1 MDENRH
7 RTDDLLL
14 PLPRHIAGRPFG
26 QDAHGH
32 AISEVRGTSV
42 AMLVHYL
49 ERRAELLT
57 RQRYGSA
64 AFADDAQ
71 AEISQASSR
80 ARAELVRRLNE
91 AIPDPAYHVTAESL
105 KQSGIGYSY
114 EFFVYAVTFCQEI
127 TDDDGFAYHWIPQ
140 MGIPAGWI
148 AYTGLGLSHV
158 YASLPF
164 LIRFLGHVRMQCER
178 VSDKQVIIR
187 QFVPDDFKGV
197 APVVA
202 ARLIAFTKDMMI
214 GFLAELPRIHAN
226 LPPAEVI
233 ERKELLK
240 GDPYNEW
247 VVTWTNPKES
257 LVTQVLNVGS
267 ALTFVL
273 GLVIGLTDLSRLW
286 AFAAAGLAGLWLVV
300 SHVRRTRDHGHA
312 TIETQRQIERAL
324 DQQLL
329 ALEDAASDLQRRNID
344 LQVRLNEVSLLQE
357 VSRAVNTAEDLAAL
371 AQSSLH
377 VLCSHLPYQRLWLF
391 TVDGSGRHI
400 DNAWLNEKPGETRAL
415 TLRDLPPSL
424 LVFVEESLAM
434 RQAAKLTMHHPHL
447 ADTANAALQ
456 SLGLEHALVLPLVAK
471 ERPVGI
477 LVADPGPNPTD
488 LQPAAVACARQIAI
502 GIDHARLHQS
512 LERQVAQRTAELAL
526 TNRELE
532 RHVAELQLTSRCSDL
547 MSNEIEYAEFAA
559 EVVAMLR
566 DLFGFSHAA
575 VFSANGAEL
584 TLLCEAGA
592 TGQTTPNESAG
603 ARAALAND
611 RIIVPTSGD
620 GSLDVEPEPA
630 GEVFVPIRDMEQV
643 IGVLSCGAQAP
654 RRLDGDDAD
663 FMLLVA
669 DKLGLSATTCR
680 LREEAIEANVQR
692 ARMEHSAEER
702 ARSLE
707 ELNQALVD
715 SSIELDLEQLFEQ
728 LPRQATHMLQADS
741 AALALITDDGAQLE
755 ILGLYNTPDSMPKG
769 FKMPLTQPLT
779 ARAFR
784 EARAV
789 QVANYAALPDALSE
803 IRDDLRSLIM
813 APMFDLRG
821 APLGTLAVA
830 DSRPDRVFSEDDTRV
845 LTLFARQASI
855 LIQNARLHNDL
866 VELISRREVL
876 YRVSHRLTAS
886 ATTAEI
892 GRAVHEAVSQI
903 LPVDT
908 FILARL
914 LADGKT
920 VSYDYVYDEGVAHPS
935 RTVDLDEARLATHVI
950 RTGQTVNFDDVS
962 RPEVIE
968 LVGSSHLSDD
978 RAEWRRAV
986 LGTPL
991 RLGER
996 VIGML
1001 SFQTR
1006 WPRTYSDTDV
1016 QLAELLANL
1025 VASSVENARL
1035 FAEAQQRVSE
1045 AELLYDAGL
1054 AVSASLSKETALE
1067 RILDGLQRVVGY
1079 ETASVQLL
1087 GDNGLEVIGARG
1099 WDDPD
1104 SVIGFCIPV
1113 PGDNP
1118 NAVVIAARRP
1128 VRLDDVSRHY
1138 PIFRR
1143 TNNAK
1148 HIRSWLGV
1156 PLQVR
1161 DRVIGM
1167 LAIDHTQPGMFTV
1180 EHERLVQSFAAQ
1192 VAIAIENARLYE
1204 DQRLATL
1211 RRDLMYRISRDIN
1224 ASVDQEQICAAI
1236 DAALRQVI
1244 AFDFIAIGLQDP
1256 DQDTHTVVYARHQ
1269 NRTRGP
1275 RTYPGGTGLLGHIIK
1290 HGQEIVRNGDATTF
1304 LKAVE
1309 SHNFLPDHLGTER
1322 ERVRALIALPIRLG
1336 STNLGAITLQG
1347 MQPESTFGA
1356 DDLALLELIAN
1367 QAATAFENS
1376 RLYAEQ
1382 KSAAERRDKLYQV
1395 TREIGASIDR
1405 DYICQAIDRSV
1416 RQVIKADFIAIGL
1429 FTPDHDEHEIVYL
1442 RIEDTVGPKTH
1453 RPAGSGFLGHVMT
1466 TGNRYVRNTDVLDLL
1481 RLHQAIIYTPEGKTL
1496 TATENETPIEAL
1508 LAVPIKLGTSIV
1520 GAITLQSGVKDCP
1533 YTEEDAAWLEAI
1545 ANQAATAFENARLYA
1560 SQREETERRGRLYAG
1575 SQAIS
1580 ISIDR
1585 EQVCA
1590 AIHQTLAAVLHVD
1603 GISIGLVGPDAQT
1616 HDVIYIDVQG
1626 HRLPARPRDLGVGLL
1641 GRVIVA
1647 GEPFILGDDAHSLM
1661 QGLGLDFEKISG
1673 HKIRSAMAVPF
1684 RSGQKVLGGFVIHSV
1699 EAHAY
1704 RDEDLQLAEQLAAH
1718 AAAAFE
1724 NARLFEQN
1732 RAAREAAEAANSAKS
1747 QFLATMSHEIRTPMN
1762 GVTGMTSLLLESP
1775 LNAQQLG
1782 LVQAIRSSS
1791 EVLLNLINDLL
1802 DFSKIEAGRLDL
1814 EQRPYAIRQLAE
1826 SVLDLVSMRAAEKD
1840 LELALLVEPDV
1851 PERIVGDE
1859 TRLRQV
1865 LANLLNNAVKFT
1877 EVGEI
1882 TLHIRRAS
1890 LDMVARTPGEKE
1902 QLVFTV
1908 RDTGL
1913 GIAPQLQDRLFR
1925 AFSQVDATITRRFGG
1940 TGLGLAIS
1948 RSLVEAMG
1956 GRIWAESEGIPGEG
1970 TRFIFTLEAPIA
1982 EATTLHGSEPGSL
1995 MSGRRVLIVEQHNF
2009 TRQALALTL
2018 RDWGMRPTPV
2028 DTVVEAREMIV
2039 GERVFD
2045 LVIADTST
2053 LGDEAEAF
2061 QQALRARSDPP
2072 APLVTLTSLL
2082 PGSKAGSNA
2091 LWLTKPVKAAALRDI
2106 VEHGLTGSSGP
2117 ALTVPV
2123 NVVPTSSKQSQAPN
2137 RVLLVE
2143 DNAINQK
2150 LALLMLDKLGFAAD
2164 LAVNGLEAVAAA
2176 AHTDYDVVLMDM
2188 QMPELDG
2195 LSATRRIRAEL
2206 PAERQPYIVALTAN
2220 ALPGDREAC
2229 LQAGMN
2235 DYLSKPLQIKDLRA
2249 AFVRWDNRDSHPTP
2263 GALPAPELS
2272 NGSSNGAPPS
2282 DPLTGLREMTEEYG
2296 QDVVAQIA
2304 GQFVDSIPAL
2314 LNDLDTQVRRGD
2326 GAQLRAL
2333 AHSLKGSSG
2342 NLGLK
2347 RTQSLAA
2354 LLEQTAREGRLSEAP
2369 ALVAQL
2375 RETLFLTTAA
2385 VRREFVALG

>member
-1 MDENRH
+1 MTR
-7 RTDDLLL
+7 
-14 PLPRHIAGRPFG
+14 RPFG
-26 QDAHGH
+26 QDGHGR
-32 AISEVRGTSV
+32 AIVEVRGATV
-42 AMLVHYL
+42 GMLLDYL
-49 ERRAELLT
+49 GRRAEYLA
-57 RQRYGSA
+57 RQRHGSTV
-64 AFADDAQ
+64 FSEDART
-71 AEISQASSR
+71 EISQASIH
-80 ARAELVRRLNE
+80 ARTELIRRLNE
-91 AIPDPAYHVTAESL
+91 AIVEPAYHVTAESL
-105 KQSGIGYSY
+105 KQSGLGYSY

-127 TDDDGFAYHWIPQ
+127 LNDEHFAYNWIPQ
-140 MGIPAGWI
+140 MGIPTGWI
-148 AYTGLGLSHV
+148 AYTGLGLGHV
-158 YASLPF
+158 YSSLPF
-164 LIRFLGHVRMQCER
+164 LIRFMAHVRLQCER
-178 VSDKQVIIR
+178 VSNTQVVVR
-187 QFVPDDFKGV
+187 QYVPDDFRDV
-197 APVVA
+197 PPVVA
-202 ARLIAFTKDMMI
+202 ARLIVFTKDMMA
-214 GFLAELPRIHAN
+214 GLLSELPRIHAN

-233 ERKELLK
+233 ERKDLLR
-240 GDPYNEW
+240 GDPYSEW
-247 VVTWTNPKES
+247 EVTWTNPKES
-257 LVTQVLNVGS
+257 PLVLIGNV
-267 ALTFVL
+267 AATVVFMV
-273 GLVIGLTDLSRLW
+273 GLVLGLTDLTRLW
-286 AFAAAGLAGLWLVV
+286 AFAAASLAGAWLLVM
-300 SHVRRTRDHGHA
+300 HIRRTRAHQQSI
-312 TIETQRQIERAL
+312 TETQAQIEGAIDR
-324 DQQLL
+324 QLL
-329 ALEDAASDLQRRNID
+329 ALEDAASHLQRQNID
-344 LQVRLNEVSLLQE
+344 LQVRLNEVNLLQE
-357 VSRAVNTAEDLAAL
+357 VSRAVNTSEDLEAL
-371 AQSSLH
+371 ALSSLN
-377 VLCSHLPYQRLWLF
+377 VLRNHLPYQRLWLF
-391 TVDGSGRHI
+391 TVDGSSRHI
-400 DNAWLNEKPGETRAL
+400 DHAWMILSAGQPAASDLAE
-415 TLRDLPPSL
+415 LPPPFIRFL
-424 LVFVEESLAM
+424 EEAISM
-434 RQAAKLTMHHPHL
+434 RQPARLSLQHPHL
-447 ADTANAALQ
+447 TDTAHDALQ
-456 SLGLEHALVLPLVAK
+456 SLALEHALILPLIAK

-477 LVADPGPNPTD
+477 ILAEPSATLKD
-488 LQPAAVACARQIAI
+488 LQPAALACARQIAI

-512 LERQVAQRTAELAL
+512 LERQVIQRTAELAL

-532 RHVAELQLTSRCSDL
+532 RHIAELQLTSRCSEL
-547 MSNEIEYAEFAA
+547 LSNEIEYPEFAT
-559 EVVAMLR
+559 EVVSMLR

-575 VFSANGAEL
+575 VFSANGADL
-584 TLLCEAGA
+584 TLLCES
-592 TGQTTPNESAG
+592 GQSAHAQAAS
-603 ARAALAND
+603 ARAALASE
-611 RIIVPTSGD
+611 RALPL
-620 GSLDVEPEPA
+620 SLNQEASNEAPDPA

-643 IGVLSCGAQAP
+643 IGVLSCGVQPP
-654 RRLDGDDAD
+654 RRFDGDDAD

-680 LREEAIEANVQR
+680 LRDEAIEANVQR

-715 SSIELDLEQLFEQ
+715 SSIELDLEQLLEQ
-728 LPRQATHMLQADS
+728 LPRQATEMLHADS
-741 AALALITDDGAQLE
+741 ATLSIITAEGTHLE
-755 ILGLYNTPDSMPKG
+755 VLGRHNIPESMPKG
-769 FKMPLTQPLT
+769 FKVSITQPMT
-779 ARAFR
+779 ARTFR

-789 QVANYAALPDALSE
+789 QVVDYAALPEAIE
-803 IRDDLRSLIM
+803 AIRHDLRSLIM

-821 APLGTLAVA
+821 APLGLLAVA
-830 DSRPDRVFSEDDTRV
+830 DSRPDRIFTEDDTRV

-855 LIQNARLHNDL
+855 LIQNARLHSDL

-886 ATTAEI
+886 ATSADI

-908 FILARL
+908 FALVRL
-914 LADGKT
+914 LGDGHS
-920 VSYDYVYDEGVAHPS
+920 VSYDYTCDQGRELPPEAA
-935 RTVDLDEARLATHVI
+935 DLDDRRFATYVI
-950 RTGQTVNFDDVS
+950 RHGKTVTFADISQPDVAALIGCETLAS
-962 RPEVIE
+962 Q
-968 LVGSSHLSDD
+968 
-978 RAEWRRAV
+978 AETWRRAA

-991 RLGER
+991 RLGDR

-1006 WPRTYSDTDV
+1006 WPQTYTDTDA
-1016 QLAELLANL
+1016 QLVELLANL

-1035 FAEAQQRVSE
+1035 FAEADQRISQ

-1087 GDNGLEVIGARG
+1087 RDDSLEVIGARG
-1099 WDDPD
+1099 WAEP
-1104 SVIGFCIPV
+1104 SMVIGFRIPV

-1128 VRLDDVSRHY
+1128 VRLDDVSLHY
-1138 PIFRR
+1138 PVFRH
-1143 TNNAK
+1143 TDNAQ

-1156 PLQVR
+1156 PLLVR

-1167 LAIDHTQPGMFTV
+1167 LAIDHTQPGVFTV

-1224 ASVDQEQICAAI
+1224 ASVDREQICTAI

-1244 AFDFIAIGLQDP
+1244 AFDFIAIGLQDQ
-1256 DQDTHTVVYARHQ
+1256 DQSTHTVVYARYQ
-1269 NRTRGP
+1269 SRTRGP
-1275 RTYPGGTGLLGHIIK
+1275 RTYEAGTGLLGHVIQ
-1290 HGQEIVRNGDATTF
+1290 HGIEILRNADASA
-1304 LKAVE
+1304 LLNDVDA
-1309 SHNFLPDHLGTER
+1309 HDFLPDSR
-1322 ERVRALIALPIRLG
+1322 ENVREKVRALIALPIRLG
-1336 STNLGAITLQG
+1336 AANLGAITLQG
-1347 MQPESTFGA
+1347 MQTDSTFGA
-1356 DDLALLELIAN
+1356 DDLALLQLIAN
-1367 QAATAFENS
+1367 QAATAFENA

-1382 KSAAERRDKLYQV
+1382 KTAAERRDKLYQV

-1405 DYICQAIDRSV
+1405 DFICQAIDRSV

-1429 FTPDHDEHEIVYL
+1429 LTPDRDEHEVVYL
-1442 RIEDTVGPKTH
+1442 RIEDTIGPKSR
-1453 RPAGSGFLGHVMT
+1453 RPAGAGFLGHVMT
-1466 TGNRYVRNTDVLDLL
+1466 TGDRFVRNTDVLELL
-1481 RLHQAIIYTPEGKTL
+1481 QTHHALIYTPEGETL
-1496 TATENETPIEAL
+1496 TATENKTPIEAL
-1508 LAVPIKLGTSIV
+1508 LAVPIKLGAAIV
-1520 GAITLQSGVKDCP
+1520 GAITLQSGVKDRP

-1545 ANQAATAFENARLYA
+1545 ASQAATAFENARLYA

-1580 ISIDR
+1580 VSIDR
-1585 EQVCA
+1585 EQVCT
-1590 AIHQTLAAVLHVD
+1590 AIHQTLSAVLDVD
-1603 GISIGLVGPDAQT
+1603 GISIGLVGADAST

-1626 HRLPARPRDLGVGLL
+1626 TRLPLRARELGIGLL

-1647 GEPFILGDDAHSLM
+1647 GEPFILGDDAHTLM
-1661 QGLGLDFEKISG
+1661 QGLGVEFEKISG
-1673 HKIRSAMAVPF
+1673 TRVRSAMAVPL
-1684 RSGQKVLGGFVIHSV
+1684 RSGQKVLGGFVVHSV

-1802 DFSKIEAGRLDL
+1802 DFSKIEAGRLEL

-1826 SVLDLVSMRAAEKD
+1826 SVLDLVSTRAAEKE

-1851 PERIVGDE
+1851 PERLIGDE

-1890 LDMVARTPGEKE
+1890 LDMADRAPGEKE

-1913 GIAPQLQDRLFR
+1913 GIAPHLQDRLFR

-1956 GRIWAESEGIPGEG
+1956 GRIWVESEGIPGEG

-1982 EATTLHGSEPGSL
+1982 ETTASHGGEPGSL
-1995 MSGRRVLIVEQHNF
+1995 MSGRRVLIVERHGF
-2009 TRQALALTL
+2009 TRQSLALTL

-2028 DTVVEAREMIV
+2028 DTVDEARDLIA

-2045 LVIADTST
+2045 LVIADSST

-2061 QQALRARSDPP
+2061 HQALRARSDPP
-2072 APLVTLTSLL
+2072 APLVTLTSLM
-2082 PGSKAGSNA
+2082 PGATAGSTA
-2091 LWLTKPVKAAALRDI
+2091 LWLTKPVKAATLRDI

-2117 ALTVPV
+2117 AITVPV
-2123 NVVPTSSKQSQAPN
+2123 NVAPTSKQSQAPN

-2150 LALLMLDKLGFAAD
+2150 LALLMLEKLGFAAD

-2176 AHTDYDVVLMDM
+2176 AHTAYDVVLMDM

-2249 AFVRWDNRDSHPTP
+2249 AFVRWENRESHPLP
-2263 GALPAPELS
+2263 GALPAPEPT
-2272 NGSSNGAPPS
+2272 NGSSGGAPFN

-2304 GQFVDSIPAL
+2304 SQFVDSVPGL
-2314 LNDLDTQVRRGD
+2314 LKDLDTQIARGD
-2326 GAQLRAL
+2326 AAQLRAL

-2354 LLEQTAREGRLSEAP
+2354 LLEQAAREGRLGEAP
-2369 ALVAQL
+2369 ALVGQL

-2385 VRREFVALG
+2385 IRREFVAL